1 MIVRLLVLSVP
12 LVLLAACASTAEVS
26 LASLNANQLRWD
38 GEQVRTEGVVAT
50 FDEPRHYWIEDDA
63 PNRVELV
70 EGDDP
75 LEGLDELVGA
85 TVLVEGRFTFRDDE
99 GRRISVDRLEVV
111 EPAPTA
117 AAEHDAQR
125 FPDVLSAELTPAGDG
140 WTLSATI
147 SSPYDSRERYADAF
161 RALAPDGT
169 ELGVRVLTHDHAN
182 EQPFTRSLT
191 GLMIPDD
198 VGRIT
203 VQARDLENGWGGG
216 TAVLAVPR

>member
-1 MIVRLLVLSVP
+1 MIVRLLVLAVLSVP
-12 LVLLAACASTAEVS
+12 LAACASTAEVS

-70 EGDDP
+70 EGSDP

-111 EPAPTA
+111 TPAPSAT
-117 AAEHDAQR
+117 EEVGQR

-169 ELGVRVLTHDHAN
+169 ELGVRVLTHDHAD

-191 GLMIPDD
+191 GLDIPDD

-203 VQARDLENGWGGG
+203 VQARDLEHGWGGG